1 MNEWLG
7 KDGMVHRGFIDK
19 TDQYMA
25 LRADDY
31 PGNAT
36 NLKLFNF
43 KRDKVLA
50 YERAQNAIGQGLVIF
65 PTSLNLRGEL
75 EIEEKDENGDLY
87 IKYEKVP
94 QKDVNV
100 FIQMDLLKE
109 ELAGMQKIKKGENV
123 FFQLTA
129 EAKSKGY
136 HDDRADCVAM
146 ILNRLMEIRASE
158 VLDKEKQPN
167 NFSVIFNSNNIKVKK
182 DNHGFNKRGENP
194 FQKRSIPNKFR

>member
-7 KDGMVHRGFIDK
+7 KDGMIHRGFIDK

-65 PTSLNLRGEL
+65 PTSLNIRGEL
-75 EIEEKDENGDLY
+75 EIEEKDENGDLF

-94 QKDVNV
+94 KKDVNV
-100 FIQMDLLKE
+100 FVQMDLLKE
-109 ELAGMQKIKKGENV
+109 ELIGMQKIKKGENI
-123 FFQLTA
+123 FFELTA
-129 EAKSKGY
+129 EAKSKGC

-146 ILNRLMEIRASE
+146 ILNRLMEIRAEEALETTKKSS
-158 VLDKEKQPN
+158 D
-167 NFSVIFNSNNIKVKK
+167 FSKIFNRSKEFKKKSNNPFDKL
-182 DNHGFNKRGENP
+182 GTNP
-194 FQKRSIPNKFR
+194 FKKSTPDRFR